1 MIEKQTKTNKMTLET
16 RKHAVGL
23 IELIGYIKQEGQVI
37 AHCRMSNNK
46 EKELGITLKTWLTL
60 PICKP

>member
-1 MIEKQTKTNKMTLET
+1 MTLET
-16 RKHAVGL
+16 RKHAIGL
-23 IELIGYIKQEGQVI
+23 IELIGYIEQQGQII
-37 AHCRMSNNK
+37 AHCRKSNNK